1 MPPPGGAEICS
12 SQKDEGHWVPG
23 LSFSQNNRDWP
34 CLCREDGK
42 WYQRMK
48 LIHGPWRGGNRSLR
62 DTQDKSRLL
71 DWGPDIAPVWATAPT
86 SRNQTRWVRT
96 CPPAKLI
103 ASCPNQGPAPG
114 RSIALYLQQLLP
126 RLPVRTTLQFRL
138 KEHGHGKVGF
148 LGTPQG
154 LPLSPEVHDEG
165 PHAYRCTGHGGLH
178 GGKG

>member
-1 MPPPGGAEICS
+1 M
-12 SQKDEGHWVPG
+12 
-23 LSFSQNNRDWP
+23 
-34 CLCREDGK
+34 CREDGR

-48 LIHGPWRGGNRSLR
+48 LIHGPWRGRDRSLR

-71 DWGPDIAPVWATAPT
+71 DWGPDTAPVWAAAPT
-86 SRNQTRWVRT
+86 FRNQTRWVRT
-96 CPPAKLI
+96 CSPAKLI
-103 ASCPNQGPAPG
+103 ASCLREEYSFVPTAAPAQTV
-114 RSIALYLQQLLP
+114 RTTLLP

-138 KEHGHGKVGF
+138 KERGHGKVGF